1 MDPLSIIAG
10 IAGIS
15 QAGTSLSRAIY
26 DVISSARGAPKEMH
40 DIARG
45 VSDLS
50 IVLQELRRV
59 LKEGREIYSRRLLRR
74 VRSAGRRIGKIHTQ
88 IERLLDTGRGG
99 IARLKWPFR
108 KPKVTQLLYQI
119 ESCKSGI
126 NIILHIIVL
135 AVQLKQLP
143 SDENDNDN
151 DNDRP
156 DVVLARQQVENM
168 VQDSYY
174 SLRDVVETRS
184 YTTPVPAEEE
194 KEEDND
200 NADENSGGAA
210 ENQVEVWREQS
221 NDTAMWL
228 YDLVFSTAVE
238 ASRDTESTKTSD
250 SPSPEALP
258 HGQLLKEPSEASNT
272 TLLALCQN
280 TSMQQLQAMAQQPPP
295 VKSVVSELLSEWTTL
310 TEDEIEGTT
319 AERKG
324 KDSMAGID
332 RSNESGVIE
341 DMVTFEDPKGRKFV
355 FPFEVAKEWS

>member
-1 MDPLSIIAG
+1 
-10 IAGIS
+10 
-15 QAGTSLSRAIY
+15 
-26 DVISSARGAPKEMH
+26 
-40 DIARG
+40 
-45 VSDLS
+45 
-50 IVLQELRRV
+50 
-59 LKEGREIYSRRLLRR
+59 
-74 VRSAGRRIGKIHTQ
+74 
-88 IERLLDTGRGG
+88 
-99 IARLKWPFR
+99 
-108 KPKVTQLLYQI
+108 
-119 ESCKSGI
+119 
-126 NIILHIIVL
+126 
-135 AVQLKQLP
+135 
-143 SDENDNDN
+143 
-151 DNDRP
+151 
-156 DVVLARQQVENM
+156 M

-355 FPFEVAKEWS
+355 FPFEVAKEWSVSIVPHQSIGRHGVEGNLLISKQPREWKDTSRKRLKTPIYLYRTFIMVTTISSTHKEQLFFRQCGNISSVQVSLSR

>member
-74 VRSAGRRIGKIHTQ
+74 VRSAGGRIGKIHTQ

-135 AVQLKQLP
+135 AFQLKQLP
-143 SDENDNDN
+143 
-151 DNDRP
+151 R
-156 DVVLARQQVENM
+156 
-168 VQDSYY
+168 
-174 SLRDVVETRS
+174 
-184 YTTPVPAEEE
+184 
-194 KEEDND
+194 
-200 NADENSGGAA
+200 
-210 ENQVEVWREQS
+210 
-221 NDTAMWL
+221 
-228 YDLVFSTAVE
+228 
-238 ASRDTESTKTSD
+238 
-250 SPSPEALP
+250 
-258 HGQLLKEPSEASNT
+258 
-272 TLLALCQN
+272 
-280 TSMQQLQAMAQQPPP
+280 
-295 VKSVVSELLSEWTTL
+295 
-310 TEDEIEGTT
+310 
-319 AERKG
+319 
-324 KDSMAGID
+324 
-332 RSNESGVIE
+332 
-341 DMVTFEDPKGRKFV
+341 
-355 FPFEVAKEWS
+355 